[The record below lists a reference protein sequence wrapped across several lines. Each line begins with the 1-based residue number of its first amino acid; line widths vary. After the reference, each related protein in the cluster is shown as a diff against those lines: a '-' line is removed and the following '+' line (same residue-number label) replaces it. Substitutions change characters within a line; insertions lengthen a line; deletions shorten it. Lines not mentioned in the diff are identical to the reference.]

1 MALILTE
8 EQSMLRDSARAFL
21 NENAPVAQLRKLRDS
36 GDPLGWSA
44 DTWQRL
50 AEMGFT
56 GVLVPEAQGGT
67 GLGFVEAAVIQAQ
80 VGRTLTAS
88 PLLSSA
94 IVAVTALRQ
103 AGTAAQQAEWLP
115 GLARGEK
122 TATLAIDEHRK
133 HRPDTIDLAAVRT
146 GKGWRL
152 DGHKTFVPD
161 GHAAD
166 LLIVAAR
173 TSAQGITLFAVPRTT
188 PGVSV
193 ERVTLV
199 DSRYAAR
206 ITFAGVTLDESAV
219 MGAVDGAAAALAI
232 TLDAGRLGAA
242 AELLGLASEVFERTT
257 DYLKGRK
264 QFGKLIGE
272 FQALQH
278 RAADLYVEIEIARAA
293 VVAAAQAFEAD
304 PAAAWRA
311 VAVAKAKAGASATRA
326 VQEGVQMH
334 GGMGMTDEFEIGF
347 FMKRARV
354 LQEYLGDSAFH
365 ADRLARDRGY

>member
-36 GDPLGWSA
+36 ADPLGWSA

-56 GVLVPEAQGGT
+56 GVLVPEAQSGT
-67 GLGFVEAAVIQAQ
+67 GLGFVEAAVILAQ

-103 AGTAAQQAEWLP
+103 TGTAAQQAEWLP
-115 GLARGEK
+115 RLASGEK
-122 TATLAIDEHRK
+122 IATLAIDEHRK
-133 HRPDTIDLAAVRT
+133 HRPDAISLAAMRT
-146 GKGWRL
+146 GSGWRL
-152 DGHKTFVPD
+152 DGQKTFVPD

-173 TSAQGITLFAVPRTT
+173 TSAQGITLFAVPRTA

-206 ITFAGVTLDESAV
+206 ITFSGVSLDDAAV
-219 MGAVDGAAAALAI
+219 MGAVDGGAAALAI
-232 TLDAGRLGAA
+232 ALDAGRLGAA
-242 AELLGLASEVFERTT
+242 AELLGLASEVFARTT

-293 VVAAAQAFEAD
+293 VVAAAQAFDAD
-304 PAAAWRA
+304 PAGAWRA